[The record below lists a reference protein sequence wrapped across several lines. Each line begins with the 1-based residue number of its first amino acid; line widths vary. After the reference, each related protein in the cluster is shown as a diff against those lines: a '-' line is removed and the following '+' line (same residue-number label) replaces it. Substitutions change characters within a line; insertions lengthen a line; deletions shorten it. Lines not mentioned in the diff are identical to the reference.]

1 MTADLRAFSCLVIA
15 DESEEFPD
23 ALIYAGLLCRYTGW
37 RLLMLR
43 VIEPADPAPW
53 ASITEEMRR
62 QSRDAAESLTQRFA
76 AEAWAEC
83 GVTAEPILREGDLK
97 PELRKLLIEDTSIKL
112 VVLAA
117 AAPPSGPG
125 ALVSQLG
132 KSGGLSP
139 RPVPVVVVPGALSRD
154 EIRALALPMA
164 AAVSTETPED
174 APPRSDSA

>member
-1 MTADLRAFSCLVIA
+1 MSKDPQAFSCLVIA

-37 RLLMLR
+37 RLRMLR
-43 VIEPADPAPW
+43 VIEPSDPAPW

-62 QSRDAAESLTQRFA
+62 QARDSAESLTQRFA

-97 PELRKLLIEDTSIKL
+97 SELRKLLQEDAAIKL

-117 AAPPSGPG
+117 ASPPSHPGPLI
-125 ALVSQLG
+125 AQLG
-132 KSGGLSP
+132 KTGGLSS
-139 RPVPVVVVPGALSRD
+139 RPVPVVVVPGALTRD
-154 EIRALALPMA
+154 EIRAIALPMA
-164 AAVSTETPED
+164 AAVSTEDD
-174 APPRSDSA
+174 AEPPA

>member
-1 MTADLRAFSCLVIA
+1 MTQDLQAFSCLVVA

-43 VIEPADPAPW
+43 VIEPSDPAPW
-53 ASITEEMRR
+53 ASITDEMRR
-62 QSRDAAESLTQRFA
+62 QAWDAAESLVQRFA

-97 PELRKLLIEDTSIKL
+97 PELRKLLQEDTSIKL

-117 AAPPSGPG
+117 ASPPSGPG
-125 ALVSQLG
+125 PLVMQLG
-132 KSGGLSP
+132 KSSGLSS

-154 EIRALALPMA
+154 EIRAVALPMA
-164 AAVSTETPED
+164 AAVSVENAEEPPATP
-174 APPRSDSA
+174 PPA